1 MRKISALVLVLLS
14 VSSGLF
20 AQTGS
25 LQGKV
30 TDAETKE
37 GVSFATV
44 MLLRGGNVV
53 NGVVADMDGEYAIK
67 PIDPGT
73 YDLKVFGL
81 STDTIRITGV
91 QINSDKI
98 TFQNI
103 TLGSG
108 ATTLTTV
115 VVSSKKLVDPDVTY
129 TGSTA
134 NHEEIQQ
141 MAINRSNPNNIAAQT
156 AGVFQFD
163 NNSGLFVNGSR
174 GYSQKYY
181 VDGIPMVGAISLP
194 TSAIEQ
200 LTTITGGIPARYGD
214 ATGGI
219 INITT
224 RGPSKDF
231 HGGFELGSGYF
242 IDYDKYRLVSFNLSG
257 PIFTK
262 YKESKGT
269 KNDSS
274 DAKIGFFLSG
284 EYAGSNGG
292 RSAVDYW
299 KVKDNILDRLEKYP
313 LTPAPNGSG
322 FIASASY
329 ITKDSM
335 ERIKVLPNSSA
346 NSFRASGK
354 IDYKLNKYIT
364 LTFGGNVNWSES
376 RGIGWLQ
383 QLFDP
388 NVIGYSTS
396 GTYRGFA
403 RFTQR
408 FGSGKTGAEKTSS
421 VFQNAYYSIQV
432 DYTKNRSKSED
443 PNKGFDPF
451 KYGYIGKFKTYR
463 APAYF
468 PGTDTLFNSDG
479 SYKIYY
485 GAQLFGYRDTLV
497 TYQPVT
503 DINELLT
510 NYTKQYYEL
519 AGSEPIDGIYGLQNR
534 DNKSYFY
541 GGNQYT
547 YYSSLTNIVTNGGML
562 NSLTG
567 FGSYLVYSMWYN
579 TGVPLGGYGIGN
591 SDQYHMAF
599 NGSVDIVKPSAKGG
613 EKNRHALEFGL
624 EYEQR
629 VSSGYSVSPIN
640 LWGLARQLANKH
652 IQTLDTDN
660 PIFTYDANGI
670 FTDTINYNRKVGNDQ
685 SFFDL
690 SLRRKLGLDEHGTD
704 FIDVDAIDPSV
715 LSLDMFSPDELNGNN
730 LSSKMVSATGYDYYG
745 NRLNKNPSFDDF
757 FTQKDANG
765 NYTRPLAPNRPI
777 YAAAYLQD
785 KFNFRDLIFNIGL
798 RVDRY
803 DANQK
808 VLKDPYSLFAVRT
821 VGEVTDLD
829 GKSITHPSN
838 IGNDYVVYVDQQV
851 NPGKIVGY
859 RDGNNWYT
867 ADGSETQNPGA
878 IALST
883 SKGKIMPYLVDNTSD
898 SLVVS
903 SDAFTDFTP
912 VFTFMPRIAFSFPIS
927 DEALFFAHYDV
938 LSQRPVNNVATPYDY
953 YFLRE
958 NSVLTTIGNPALK
971 PERTIDYQVGFT
983 QGLGRTSSLTI
994 SGIYRELKDM
1004 VQIKKYAFAFPV
1016 DYNTYG
1022 NEDFGTVKSLQITY
1036 NLNRTRNVS
1045 IEANYTLQFADGTGD
1060 SPGSSGALINLGEK
1074 VKPVFPFYYDQRHTI
1089 KTSIDYRFSEGKFYN
1104 GPVVGK
1110 NNTPI
1115 LANTGLNII
1124 FSAGSGTPYSKQANP
1139 TPNGVAGLNST
1150 SAAKGTINGSRL
1162 PWSFRFD
1169 LKIDKSFKVGQ
1180 KTDKHDQRYVNAYFL
1195 IGNVLNTKNVF
1206 GVYAYTGNPDND
1218 GYLASPIGQLETQN
1232 KFSPQA
1238 FIDMYNIRNNA
1249 PGNYSSARSI
1259 RCGLMFNF

>member
-1 MRKISALVLVLLS
+1 MKKISTLIIILLTLS
-14 VSSGLF
+14 TSGLL

-30 TDAETKE
+30 TDADTKE

-44 MLLRGGNVV
+44 VLVKSGSVV
-53 NGVVADMDGEYAIK
+53 NGTVADIDGEYAIK

-73 YDLKVFGL
+73 YDIKVFGMN
-81 STDTIRITGV
+81 TDTV
-91 QINSDKI
+91 QVKGIQVNADKI
-98 TFQNI
+98 TFQNVK
-103 TLGSG
+103 LGSG
-108 ATTLTTV
+108 ATTLSEV
-115 VVSSKKLVDPDVTY
+115 VISTKKLVDPDVTY

-134 NHEEIQQ
+134 NREEIQQ

-156 AGVFQFD
+156 AGIFQFD
-163 NNSGLFVNGSR
+163 NNGGLFVNGSR

-181 VDGIPMVGAISLP
+181 VDGIPMVGSISLP

-231 HGGFELGSGYF
+231 HGGFELGSGYL

-257 PIFTK
+257 PIYTK
-262 YKESKGT
+262 YKSSKGT
-269 KNDSS
+269 KQDSS
-274 DAKIGFFLSG
+274 DAKIGFFFSG
-284 EYAGSNGG
+284 EYAGSNGA

-299 KVKDNILDRLEKYP
+299 KVKDNTLSRLEKYP
-313 LTPAPNGSG
+313 LTPSPSGSG

-335 ERIKVLPNSSA
+335 ERIKVLPNSQG
-346 NSFRASGK
+346 NTIRATGK

-364 LTFGGNVNWSES
+364 LTLGGNINWSES
-376 RGIGWLQ
+376 KGIGWLQ

-388 NVIGYSTS
+388 NTIGFSTG
-396 GTYRGFA
+396 GTYRGYA

-408 FGSGKTGAEKTSS
+408 FASGSGTDKNSS
-421 VFQNAYYSIQV
+421 VFQNAYYSVQV
-432 DYTKNRSKSED
+432 DYTKNYSKSED
-443 PNKGFDPF
+443 PDKKFNPF
-451 KYGYIGKFKTYR
+451 LYGYIGKFKTYR

-468 PGTDTLFNSDG
+468 PGTDTIYNSDG
-479 SYKIYY
+479 TFKIYY
-485 GAQLFGYRDTLV
+485 GNKLFGYRDTLV
-497 TYQPVT
+497 TFKPAEV
-503 DINELLT
+503 NELLT
-510 NYTKQYYEL
+510 NYTKQFYEL
-519 AGSEPIDGIYGLQNR
+519 AGSQPVDGVYGLNNN
-534 DNKSYFY
+534 DGKSYFY
-541 GGNQYT
+541 GGNQYS
-547 YYSSLTNIVTNGGML
+547 YYSSLTNLVTQGGML

-579 TGVPLGGYGIGN
+579 TGVPVGGYGLGN
-591 SDQYHMAF
+591 SDQYHLAF
-599 NGSVDIVKPSAKGG
+599 NGSVDIVRPSSTGKD
-613 EKNRHALEFGL
+613 KNRHALEFGI

-629 VSSGYSVSPIN
+629 VERGYSVSPIG

-652 IQTLDTDN
+652 ILTLDTEH
-660 PIFTYDANGI
+660 PILTYDNNGI
-670 FTDTINYNRKVGNDQ
+670 FSDTINYNRKVGNDQ
-685 SFFDL
+685 AFFDL
-690 SLRRKLGLDEHGTD
+690 SLRKKLGLNEHGTD
-704 FIDVDAIDPSV
+704 FIDVDDIDPSL
-715 LSLDMFSPDELNGNN
+715 LSLEMFSPEELMGNN
-730 LSSKMVSATGYDYYG
+730 LSGKMVSATGYDYYG
-745 NRLNKNPSFDDF
+745 NRLKKNPSFDDF

-765 NYTRPLAPNRPI
+765 NYTRPIAPNRPI
-777 YAAAYLQD
+777 YAAAYIQD

-803 DANQK
+803 DANRK
-808 VLKDPYSLFAVRT
+808 VLKDPYLLFATRT
-821 VGEVTDLD
+821 VGEVTELD
-829 GKSITHPSN
+829 GKNITHPSN
-838 IGNDYVVYVDQQV
+838 MGSDYVVYVDKQE

-867 ADGSETQNPGA
+867 ADGSETQNPGT

-883 SKGKIMPYLVDNTSD
+883 AKGKIMPYLVDNTSD
-898 SLVVS
+898 SMVVS
-903 SDAFTDFTP
+903 SDAFRDYTP
-912 VFTFMPRIAFSFPIS
+912 EFTFMPRIAFSFPIS

-938 LSQRPVNNVATPYDY
+938 LSQRPVNNGATPYDY

-958 NSVLTTIGNPALK
+958 NSVLTTLGNPDLK

-983 QGLGRTSSLTI
+983 QGLGKTSVLTI

-1004 VQIKKYAFAFPV
+1004 VQIKKYAYAFPV
-1016 DYNTYG
+1016 DYTTYG

-1060 SPGSSGALINLGEK
+1060 SPGSSGGLLNLGEK
-1074 VKPVFPFYYDQRHTI
+1074 VRPVFPFYYDQRHTI
-1089 KTSIDYRFSEGKFYN
+1089 KTTVDYRFSEGKFYN

-1124 FSAGSGTPYSKQANP
+1124 FSAGSGTPYSKQYNP
-1139 TPNGVAGLNST
+1139 TPNGIMGVNST
-1150 SAAKGTINGSRL
+1150 SSLRGTLNGARL

-1169 LKIDKSFKVGQ
+1169 LKIDKYFKVGQ
-1180 KTDKHDQRYVNAYFL
+1180 KTDKHDQRYINAYFL
-1195 IGNVLNTKNVF
+1195 IVNVLNTNNVF

-1218 GYLASPIGQLETQN
+1218 GYLASPIGQMEIQN
-1232 KFSPQA
+1232 KFSQQA
-1238 FIDMYNIRNNA
+1238 FIDMYNIRNDA
-1249 PGNYSSARSI
+1249 PGNYAQPRSI
-1259 RCGLMFNF
+1259 RCGLSFNF